1 MPPEPVIA
9 PTPAQSSEEAALA
22 LSERLQEAGRW
33 SLIAE
38 LVSYISHE
46 LNQPLAAMATYAE
59 AGSRLLSQPDPDVGR
74 ARDVQNKIARQALRA
89 GELVRRLQLLLAPE
103 RHGTTTLDCS
113 LIVRELM
120 QLALPLARMRA
131 TKSRVEV
138 AENLP
143 PVRGDPVQLQL
154 LLLML
159 FHNALDAVSGLP
171 RNRREVAVVATRAA
185 EGVELGVEDTGPGIS
200 DAHAPLLFQVFFTTK
215 ARGAGLGLAIS
226 SSIAARHGVTLRF
239 TRLPDQRTRF
249 WVTLPVAG
257 TDAG

>member
-1 MPPEPVIA
+1 MPSERPIE
-9 PTPAQSSEEAALA
+9 PTPAKAPEEAALA

-33 SLIAE
+33 GLIAE

-46 LNQPLAAMATYAE
+46 LNQPLAAVATYAE
-59 AGSRLLSQPDPDVGR
+59 AGNRLLSQPDPDVGR
-74 ARDVQNKIARQALRA
+74 ARDVQSKIARQALRA
-89 GELVRRLQLLLAPE
+89 GELVRRLQLLTAPD
-103 RHGTTTLDCS
+103 RHGAMTLDCAV
-113 LIVRELM
+113 IVRELM

-143 PVRGDPVQLQL
+143 PVTGDPVQLQL

-159 FHNALDAVSGLP
+159 FKNALDAVSGLP
-171 RNRREVAVVATRAA
+171 RHRREVAVLATRGP

-200 DAHAPLLFQVFFTTK
+200 EAHVPLLFQVFFTTK
-215 ARGAGLGLAIS
+215 PRAPGLGLAIS

-239 TRLPDQRTRF
+239 ARLPDQRTRF
-249 WVTLPVAG
+249 WVTLPVAAPDG
-257 TDAG
+257 G